1 MSTTGRALVL
11 ALLFLAPAGTAAA
24 APAASA
30 SRADRLRIA
39 NDLFFDRKYAE
50 ARAAWQALR
59 RPAGVAD
66 PDAAT
71 YWVARSSEKLGEDE
85 RALREYGEF
94 LAQPTPPRA
103 FAEEARTS
111 RVSLAAR
118 LHKAGKTQHLP
129 VLTAALRDSSRT
141 VRYFAALQLAGL
153 GADVGR
159 PAVPVL
165 QAILKDEKDADL
177 VERAKIA
184 LLRVDPSSL
193 GTAAARA
200 PRAAAPAGT
209 RPARWIKVRITE
221 KGGSSPKVAVSV
233 PFALA
238 ELVFKS
244 LPDEAMHDLR
254 AKGYNAENFWEQLK
268 AMGPTDVI
276 EIEGDEG
283 EHIRIWLE

>member
-1 MSTTGRALVL
+1 MSAAWRGLVL
-11 ALLFLAPAGTAAA
+11 ALVFLAPAGRVAA
-24 APAASA
+24 APVAPA
-30 SRADRLRIA
+30 SRVDRLRMA

-50 ARAAWQALR
+50 ARTGWQALR
-59 RPAGVAD
+59 RPAGATD
-66 PDAAT
+66 PDAAA
-71 YWVARSSEKLGEDE
+71 YWVARCSEKLGEDE
-85 RALREYGEF
+85 RALAEYAEF
-94 LAQPTPPRA
+94 LAQPQPPRA

-118 LHKAGKTQHLP
+118 LHKAGKTQHLN
-129 VLTAALRDSSRT
+129 VLTGALRDTSRT

-153 GADVGR
+153 GAEVGR

-165 QAILKDEKDADL
+165 QAILKDEKDEDL

-184 LLRVDPSSL
+184 LLRVDPASL
-193 GTAAARA
+193 SRTGGREERRA
-200 PRAAAPAGT
+200 PAAGT

-221 KGGSSPKVAVSV
+221 KGSASPKVAISV

-276 EIEGDEG
+276 EIDGDEG